1 MTARNLTPVQRPR
14 ALADQVY
21 QALRDQLRAGAIGA
35 GNALQ
40 EVQLAN
46 QLGVSRTP
54 VREALARLANEGL
67 LAAHGRSF
75 TVPALTLADVED
87 IYELRFL
94 IEPAAIRRIA
104 PLTVDSRTRSAIDGA
119 LADTVAAHDAGDT
132 DAFRDANVRY
142 RAAWLAL
149 VPNTRLVRMIEL
161 YADHMQHI
169 RALTLGQP
177 KVRTIVLR
185 GLQSITA
192 ALAAGDADAAAA
204 AVHEHLKHARQAFV
218 DALGFIPVASSSH
231 AAKHG
236 NAAAGAT
243 AAPQARIPQPAGGR

>member
-1 MTARNLTPVQRPR
+1 
-14 ALADQVY
+14 
-21 QALRDQLRAGAIGA
+21 
-35 GNALQ
+35 
-40 EVQLAN
+40 
-46 QLGVSRTP
+46 
-54 VREALARLANEGL
+54 
-67 LAAHGRSF
+67 
-75 TVPALTLADVED
+75 
-87 IYELRFL
+87 
-94 IEPAAIRRIA
+94 
-104 PLTVDSRTRSAIDGA
+104 
-119 LADTVAAHDAGDT
+119 
-132 DAFRDANVRY
+132 VRY

-169 RALTLGQP
+169 RALTLGRP
-177 KVRTIVLR
+177 RFAR
-185 GLQSITA
+185 SCFA
-192 ALAAGDADAAAA
+192 ACRASPQRWPPAMRDAAAA